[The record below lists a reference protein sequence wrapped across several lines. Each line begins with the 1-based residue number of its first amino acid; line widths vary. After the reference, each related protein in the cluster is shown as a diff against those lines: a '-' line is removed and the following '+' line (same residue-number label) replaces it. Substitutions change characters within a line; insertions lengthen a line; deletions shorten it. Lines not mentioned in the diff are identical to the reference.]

1 MELRGKDT
9 KDFVIYNRKMQKISP
24 IKERILKFADT
35 LDISRR
41 EFYKKTG
48 ISRGTLE
55 SSTGITEDT
64 LAKFIAAFGELS
76 PEWILTGNGEMYR
89 HTHTHPA
96 SQKLGNQGKDTKDFS
111 TNDTN
116 FINIDTPVAQR
127 TTEPGAGIP
136 LIPID
141 AVAGLP
147 VGESLAARF
156 IDCAHYVIP
165 EFVNLNVE
173 YMIRVSGS
181 SMYPKYS
188 NGDILACRR
197 VQDVLFFQWGKI
209 YVIDSSQGALV
220 KRVFQDEDPDRILLV
235 SDNREHY
242 PPFSIPKSDIRS
254 LSIVVGVIRLE

>member
-1 MELRGKDT
+1 
-9 KDFVIYNRKMQKISP
+9 MQKISP
-24 IKERILKFADT
+24 IKERILKFTDT
-35 LDISRR
+35 LDISKR

-55 SSTGITEDT
+55 SSTGITEET
-64 LAKFIAAFGELS
+64 LAKFIATFKELS
-76 PEWILTGNGEMYR
+76 LEWILTGEGPMLR
-89 HTHTHPA
+89 SDLPAAHPA
-96 SQKLGNQGKDTKDFS
+96 
-111 TNDTN
+111 
-116 FINIDTPVAQR
+116 
-127 TTEPGAGIP
+127 TEPGAGIP
-136 LIPID
+136 LIPIE

-147 VGESLAARF
+147 TDDPVGTRF
-156 IDCAHYVIP
+156 IDCAHYIIP
-165 EFVNLNVE
+165 DFANLNVE

-197 VQDVLFFQWGKI
+197 VHDVLFFQWGKI

-254 LSIVVGVIRLE
+254 LSIVLGVIRLE